1 MFDRIL
7 IVCVGNICRSP
18 MAEFLL
24 AHQMPGTEVHSAG
37 LAAMVGEPA
46 DSIAQELMRERG
58 IDISAHCARQL
69 TPEMVMEHDLVLAM
83 EIDHVQ
89 SILNLYPYARGK
101 VHLLGKWINEDIPD
115 PYRKSNE
122 LFRHTLDLIDRSLYT
137 WQIRLKAGAANVQ

>member
-7 IVCVGNICRSP
+7 IVCIGNICRSP

-58 IDISAHCARQL
+58 IDISAHRARQL
-69 TPEMVMEHDLVLAM
+69 TLEMVMEHDLVLAM
-83 EIDHVQ
+83 ENDHIQPV
-89 SILNLYPYARGK
+89 LDLYPYARGK
-101 VHLLGKWINEDIPD
+101 VHLLGKWIDEDIPD
-115 PYRKSNE
+115 PYRKPHE
-122 LFRHTLDLIDRSLYT
+122 FFRHTLDIIDRSLST
-137 WQIRLKAGAANVQ
+137 WQIRLKAGATNVR

>member
-1 MFDRIL
+1 
-7 IVCVGNICRSP
+7 